1 MIITEKHKDSEI
13 IFLSEEA
20 NEGGYIARSITHSI
34 YTQAD
39 TLKDLRDMVRDAVI
53 CHFDDEDIPS

>member
-13 IFLSEEA
+13 IFLLEEA

>member
-13 IFLSEEA
+13 IFLLEEA
-20 NEGGYIARSITHSI
+20 NEGGHIARSITHSI